1 MGQPP
6 PLQIALFRSA
16 YPEMTRKEKRIAA
29 YIEAH
34 AATIMEETISE
45 LAAHTESSEITIS
58 RFCKKLGFPGLQ
70 SLKIAL
76 ASEIQPQ
83 DSEVFGEICQGDAA
97 PQVAAKVF
105 QNIADGL
112 QDTLKSLD
120 YEALDSAAALLLAA
134 RCVFVFGV
142 GNSATVAKDIET
154 RFLRFGLSIHAYAD
168 THQQVTA
175 AAVLQ
180 PGDVVIAVSHTG
192 GTLELLES
200 VALAKAGGAHVIA
213 LTSYPRSRLAREAGI
228 VLSGRGREVRYS
240 SEAVA
245 SRLVH
250 MAVTDV
256 LYTRM
261 AMLDSARYRE
271 NMKKMREAIAKK
283 RI

>member
-1 MGQPP
+1 MGQMP

-16 YPEMTRKEKRIAA
+16 YSELTRKEKRIAA

-34 AATIMEETISE
+34 AATIMEETIAE

-83 DSEVFGEICQGDAA
+83 DGEVFGEIRQGDAA

-105 QNIADGL
+105 RNIADGL

-120 YEALDSAAALLLAA
+120 YEALDKAAALLLAA
-134 RCVFVFGV
+134 RRVLVFGV
-142 GNSATVAKDIET
+142 GNSATVARDIET
-154 RFLRFGLSIHAYAD
+154 RFLRFGLSVHVYAD

-175 AAVLQ
+175 AAVLR
-180 PGDVVIAVSHTG
+180 PDDVVLAVSHTG
-192 GTLELLES
+192 STLELLES
-200 VALAKAGGAHVIA
+200 VALAKAGGACVIA
-213 LTSYPRSRLAREAGI
+213 LTSYPRSRLAREAEI
-228 VLSGRGREVRYS
+228 VLSGRGREVHYS

-261 AMLDSARYRE
+261 AMLDPARYRE